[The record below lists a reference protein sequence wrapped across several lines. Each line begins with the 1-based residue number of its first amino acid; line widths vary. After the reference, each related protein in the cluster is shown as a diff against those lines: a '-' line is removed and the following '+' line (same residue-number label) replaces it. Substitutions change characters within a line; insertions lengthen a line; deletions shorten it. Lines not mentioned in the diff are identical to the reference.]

1 MTVTGLRGVLMPLP
15 IPCCTTPPPVRNL
28 DTISYSE
35 RPPIRLDVRE
45 IEIQRSYQPPNAAPN
60 VDHLFPVPPAAGAQ
74 LWAADRLKAA
84 GLLRRARFI
93 VREAPVIEIPLER
106 MGGLT
111 GTFTIQQSERYEA
124 RLVAELQIL
133 AEDDSVA
140 ASVTVEVE
148 PEVVIF
154 GRLYLAGTE
163 RKLRHLRKLRE
174 QGLAVFLFGN
184 DHAPRHIGHRFRL
197 LRVEKAVCLG
207 HRFCSEH
214 AVGLPPAPPRR
225 ARAAPEA
232 SRRSRISLR
241 PATPERGSSQGFIW
255 TGADRGWAPRGRPVA
270 GCRRRRC

>member
-1 MTVTGLRGVLMPLP
+1 MPRRMPPVILLCLILPGLALSA
-15 IPCCTTPPPVRNL
+15 CATPPPVRNL

-45 IEIQRSYQPPNAAPN
+45 IEIQRSYRPPNAAPN

-106 MGGLT
+106 VGGLT

-140 ASVTVEVE
+140 ASVTVEVTHHRSV
-148 PEVVIF
+148 PENLTLNERVQVWHEMTRNLLDEMDRQFDATIKEA
-154 GRLYLAGTE
+154 LTAYLV
-163 RKLRHLRKLRE
+163 L
-174 QGLAVFLFGN
+174 
-184 DHAPRHIGHRFRL
+184 
-197 LRVEKAVCLG
+197 
-207 HRFCSEH
+207 
-214 AVGLPPAPPRR
+214 
-225 ARAAPEA
+225 
-232 SRRSRISLR
+232 
-241 PATPERGSSQGFIW
+241 
-255 TGADRGWAPRGRPVA
+255 
-270 GCRRRRC
+270 